1 MLRQLT
7 IHNIVLIEKAELD
20 FAGGLSV
27 LSGETGAGKS
37 ILLDALGLVLG
48 ARADSA
54 LVRRGEASGQVAA
67 EFDITGRADVKQLL
81 SELDIATDDALMIR
95 RSLSADGKTR
105 TLVND
110 QPVTVAALKR
120 LGELLVEIHGQH
132 DQRGL
137 QDRTIHRD
145 LLDGFG
151 GLGEDRARVARCFQ
165 AWREAAQAVAAL
177 EAEILQAQREQDYL
191 EHMRGELKTLNPKE
205 GEEAE
210 LTELRTRMMQ
220 SEKLFEVLNESLGE
234 LSSPSPMSARV
245 RSVLRT
251 LTRTQLT
258 SGEAFQA
265 VCDALDKAACLLD
278 EAQDSLEAIGRE
290 ASFDPA
296 KLEAIEERLFA
307 LKAAGRKY
315 NLPVEELVVLKAQVN
330 DKLSLLASQS
340 ERLKALKQQ
349 QSAAHSAL
357 SQAAQQLSDKR
368 KLVAKKLE
376 KAVMS
381 ELKPLKMEGTQFH
394 IRIEKESEE
403 HWSQAGFDRVEFTC
417 ATNVTKGEKA
427 ELAPLSKIASGG
439 ELSRFMLA
447 MKVALAEG
455 NQAATMIF
463 DEIDTGTGGAVAD
476 AIGARLAE
484 LGKKAQVLVVTHLPQ
499 VAARGGQHIKVS
511 KQEKAGKV
519 TTRVQSL
526 SSSEREEE
534 LARMLAG
541 ATITPEARKAAQ
553 KLLEQAA

>member
-1 MLRQLT
+1 MLRRLT
-7 IHNIVLIEKAELD
+7 IQNIVLIEKAELV
-20 FAGGLSV
+20 FEGGLSV

-37 ILLDALGLVLG
+37 ILLDSLGLVLG
-48 ARADSA
+48 ARADSG

-67 EFDITGRADVKQLL
+67 EFDITGRNDIRAAL
-81 SELDIATDDALMIR
+81 SELEIEADDQLIIR
-95 RSLSADGKTR
+95 RSIASDGKTR
-105 TLVND
+105 ALVCD
-110 QPVTVAALKR
+110 QPVTVAALKK

-132 DQRGL
+132 DQRSL

-151 GLGEDRARVARCFQ
+151 KLHKERASVAQCFQ
-165 AWREAAQAVAAL
+165 AWRECTRQVTAL
-177 EAEILQAQREQDYL
+177 EAEIAQAEREQDYL
-191 EHMRGELKTLNPKE
+191 NHMRGELKALDPKA
-205 GEEAE
+205 GEEE
-210 LTELRTRMMQ
+210 QLSETRTRMMQ
-220 SEKLFEVLNESLGE
+220 SEKLFEVLNESLSE
-234 LSSPSPMSARV
+234 LSSPSPMSMRV

-251 LTRTQLT
+251 LTRSQLT

-265 VCDALDKAACLLD
+265 VCDALDKAATLLD

-315 NLPVEELVVLKAQVN
+315 NLPVEELVVLKAQVA
-330 DKLSLLASQS
+330 DKLALLASQAEQLS
-340 ERLKALKQQ
+340 ALKSKEAQ
-349 QSAAHSAL
+349 ARSAL
-357 SQAAQQLSDKR
+357 MQAAAVLSDKR
-368 KLVAKKLE
+368 VMAAKKLE
-376 KAVMS
+376 KAVLN

-394 IRIEKESEE
+394 IHIEREGQE

-427 ELAPLSKIASGG
+427 ELASLSKIASGG

-455 NQAATMIF
+455 SQTATMIF

-476 AIGARLAE
+476 AIGARLAA
-484 LGKKAQVLVVTHLPQ
+484 LGKQAQVLVVTHLPQ
-499 VAARGGQHIKVS
+499 VAARGAQHIKVS
-511 KQEKAGKV
+511 KQEKSGKV
-519 TTRVQSL
+519 TTTVTSL
-526 SSSEREEE
+526 SSKQREEE

-541 ATITPEARKAAQ
+541 ASITPEALKAAQ